1 MDGSFRPAGLCR
13 NARTPPVRGPLVHL
27 PLLRSTPPNH
37 YLRKVPD
44 YTRVPAPIST
54 LRLTFQDGEEL
65 DIPSDIELAG
75 LSKED
80 FRIAYAAFTKLKPI
94 SAASRTPSAQ

>member
-1 MDGSFRPAGLCR
+1 MPECTHPPCARAVGPPA
-13 NARTPPVRGPLVHL
+13 APAKHPAQPL
-27 PLLRSTPPNH
+27 PTEA
-37 YLRKVPD
+37 PD